1 MSKCL
6 ITKLSGSVNNS
17 SLLKI
22 GEIRAFKK
30 TGSNIISY
38 SFITFRQ
45 SASFESLGSGLY
57 RTDSFTEKYGQKYQ
71 LNANEALSFYIKP
84 GEGISIPDKYELDRL
99 DFAQCKADID
109 QFLYSKIKKLH
120 LYDSDLDGN
129 LENLIREGYL
139 TEIDIQ
145 GATKLSCDLS
155 LFNGKENQ
163 YTSIVLNDIGR
174 TDGNI
179 SVFNNFSKLSTLGVS
194 KGATGDVSLLSN
206 SVLTFISSS
215 DLNFTWSTERTGTKI
230 MAISGSPN
238 FGLDLDKVLI
248 NLSKLD
254 ANTSGGASK
263 EISVKGTR
271 TSASDAAITTLQQKG
286 YNVSVIPA

>member
-22 GEIRAFKK
+22 GEIRVFKK
-30 TGSNIISY
+30 TGSNISPY

-45 SASFESLGSGLY
+45 FASFESLGSGIY

-71 LNANEALSFYIKP
+71 LNANEALTFYIKP

-99 DFAQCKADID
+99 EFVQCKADID
-109 QFLYSKIKKLH
+109 QFLYSKIKKLN

-139 TEIDIQ
+139 TEINVK

-163 YTSIVLNDIGR
+163 YTVIFLGGIGR

-179 SVFNNFSKLSTLGVS
+179 SIFNNFSKLMALGVS

-206 SVLTFISSS
+206 SVLAFTSSS
-215 DLNFTWSTERTGTKI
+215 DSNFTWSTERTGTKI
-230 MAISGSPN
+230 MAISGFPN
-238 FGLDLDKVLI
+238 FGLDLDNVLI

-254 ANTSGGASK
+254 ANTSGDASK

-286 YNVSVIPA
+286 YNVSIIPA